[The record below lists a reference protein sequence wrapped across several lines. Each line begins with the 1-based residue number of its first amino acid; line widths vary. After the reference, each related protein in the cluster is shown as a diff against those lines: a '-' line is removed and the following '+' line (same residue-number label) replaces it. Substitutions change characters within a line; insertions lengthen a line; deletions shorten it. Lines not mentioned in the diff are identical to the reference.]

1 MSIFADARTT
11 YHDALKSSKV
21 YALVSGEKG
30 IAASNADKD
39 SKPSV
44 RIAAH
49 LAESLGVK
57 EVLPKRLPG
66 QTAGARFEEHTTD
79 FLRKT
84 FLRLGGLRPGA
95 WDVDRVSSRGGLNIA
110 RYDQYSHLQDVNDAA
125 SENPSLRVLLGEDY
139 IIASDVVIAR
149 RPEPDGV
156 INSREALVDGSIAAR
171 TSMRVVNDAKPSL
184 HACVSCKWTMRSDR
198 SQNSRYEALRLIR
211 SRKGRVPH
219 LAVVTA
225 EPLPSRLAS
234 IALGTG
240 DIDCVYH
247 IALPELIDAVASLGE
262 SEAVSLLSLMVDG
275 RRLKDIADLPL
286 DLAI

>member
-1 MSIFADARTT
+1 MSRFTDARNA
-11 YHDALKSSKV
+11 YHAALKSSDA
-21 YALVSGEKG
+21 YALIDGEKG

-44 RIAAH
+44 KIAAH
-49 LAESLGVK
+49 LAEALGVK
-57 EVLPKRLPG
+57 RILPKRLPG
-66 QTAGARFEEHTTD
+66 QTVGARFEDHTAE
-79 FLRKT
+79 FLRAT
-84 FLRLGGLRPGA
+84 FLHLRGLRPGK

-110 RYDQYSHLQDVNDAA
+110 TYDQYSHLQEVNDATE
-125 SENPSLRVLLGEDY
+125 ENPSLRVLLGEDY

-149 RPEPDGV
+149 HPETDIF
-156 INSREALVDGSIAAR
+156 INAEEALVDGSVATR
-171 TSMRVVNDAKPSL
+171 TSMRLANTTKPSL

-198 SQNSRYEALRLIR
+198 AQNSRYEALRLIR

-247 IALPELIDAVASLGE
+247 IALPELINAVATLGE
-262 SEAVSLLSLMVDG
+262 SEAVSVLALMVEG

>member
-1 MSIFADARTT
+1 MSRFTNARNA
-11 YHDALKSSKV
+11 YHAALKSSKV
-21 YALVSGEKG
+21 YALIDGEGG

-39 SKPSV
+39 SKASV
-44 RIAAH
+44 AIAAH
-49 LAESLGVK
+49 LASALGVTT
-57 EVLPKRLPG
+57 VLKKRLAA
-66 QTAGARFEEHTTD
+66 QTVGARFEDHTTE
-79 FLRKT
+79 FLRET
-84 FLRLGGLRPGA
+84 FLHLQGLRPGK
-95 WDVDRVSSRGGLNIA
+95 WDIDRVSPRGGLNIA
-110 RYDQYSHLQDVNDAA
+110 SYDQYSHLQDVNNAA
-125 SENPSLRVLLGEDY
+125 EDNPSLRVLLGEDY

-149 RPEPDGV
+149 QPEADKA
-156 INSREALVDGSIAAR
+156 INADEDLIDESVAAR
-171 TSMRVVNDAKPSL
+171 TAMRSANTDKPSL

-198 SQNSRYEALRLIR
+198 AQNSRYEALRLIR

-247 IALPELIDAVASLGE
+247 IALPELINAVESLGQSEAASLL
-262 SEAVSLLSLMVDG
+262 ALMVEG